1 MIELAFDKLFRSKLS
16 HWTYSSGQYDTNSN
30 TEFESGIKIGQNRSK
45 MIQNPIDFDI
55 FNLLID
61 IFDL

>member
-30 TEFESGIKIGQNRSK
+30 TEFESGFQFDHISNLIENGQK
-45 MIQNPIDFDI
+45 QLDF
-55 FNLLID
+55 
-61 IFDL
+61 